1 MKISI
6 ITVSY
11 NSVRTIKDTIDSVL
25 NQSYSN
31 IQYLVIDGKSI
42 DGTSKILKKYCHP
55 KIFFRSEP
63 DKGIYHAMNK
73 GLKQATGEVIG
84 FLNADD
90 FYTNNMVLDEVI
102 KIFKKEPLIDACYS
116 DLLYVNQKNK
126 DQIVRFW
133 KSSQFKAGLFS
144 KGWCPPHPTFF
155 VRRSIYERYGNFN
168 TNYQMGNDVE
178 LMMRFLEVCKIKVR
192 YIPKYWVKMRVGGI
206 SNKNFKNIFLQNQQI
221 ILALN
226 NHGLPVNYFIF
237 FFNKVLSRIKQF
249 VKKNM
254 IFTN

>member
-11 NSVRTIKDTIDSVL
+11 NSVKTIKDTIDTVL

-31 IQYLVIDGKSI
+31 VQHLVIDGKST
-42 DGTSKILKKYCHP
+42 DGTIKILEKYCNP
-55 KIFFRSEP
+55 NFFFRSEP

-90 FYTNNMVLDEVI
+90 FYANNQVLDDVV

-116 DLLYVNQKNK
+116 DLLYVNPVNT
-126 DQIVRFW
+126 DQIVRCW

-155 VRRSIYERYGNFN
+155 ARRYIYERYGNFN
-168 TNYQMGNDVE
+168 TNYQMGIDVE
-178 LMMRFLEVCKIKVR
+178 LMMRFLEVFKIKVR
-192 YIPKYWVKMRVGGI
+192 HIPKYWVKMRIGGI
-206 SNKNFKNIFLQNQQI
+206 SNKNLKNIFFQNQQI

-237 FFNKVLSRIKQF
+237 FFNKIFSRLKQF
-249 VKKNM
+249 IKK
-254 IFTN
+254 T

>member
-11 NSVRTIKDTIDSVL
+11 NSVKTIKDTIDTVL

-31 IQYLVIDGKSI
+31 VQHLVIDGKST
-42 DGTSKILKKYCHP
+42 DGTTKILEKYCKP
-55 KIFFRSEP
+55 NFFFRSEP

-90 FYTNNMVLDEVI
+90 FYANNQVLDDVV
-102 KIFKKEPLIDACYS
+102 KIFKKDPLIDACYS
-116 DLLYVNQKNK
+116 DLLYVNPVNT
-126 DQIVRFW
+126 DQIVRCW

-155 VRRSIYERYGNFN
+155 ARRYIYERYGNFN
-168 TNYQMGNDVE
+168 TNYQMGIDVE
-178 LMMRFLEVCKIKVR
+178 LMMRFLEVFKIKVR
-192 YIPKYWVKMRVGGI
+192 HIPKYWVKMRIGGI
-206 SNKNFKNIFLQNQQI
+206 SNKNLKNIFFQNRQI

-237 FFNKVLSRIKQF
+237 FFNKIFSRLKQF
-249 VKKNM
+249 IKK
-254 IFTN
+254 T